1 MSYDQ
6 RQRVFKVFYKRYFN
20 KVRSRVMRILFNER
34 DAADDITQ
42 EVFMRA
48 YMHLDKI
55 YRRDEFLKWIYT
67 VSRNLSYN
75 YKRDKRYDAN
85 NSLDSRPFGH
95 ENSALL
101 MDKIADANSPAPDET
116 AEKNEIFNMF
126 IEAIQRLSPN
136 YRLAVQLC
144 GIDGLTY
151 DEAAMR
157 LNTSVNVVAHNLMR
171 AKRELSS
178 IVAV

>member
-34 DAADDITQ
+34 DAADDIAQ
-42 EVFMRA
+42 EAFMRA

-55 YRRDEFLKWIYT
+55 YKRDEFLKWVYT

-75 YKRDKRYDAN
+75 YKRDNRCIISS
-85 NSLDSRPFGH
+85 SLDSKL
-95 ENSALL
+95 ENSPAL
-101 MDKIADANSPAPDET
+101 MDKIADVNSPAPDEI
-116 AEKNEIFNMF
+116 AEKNEIFNIF

-157 LNTSVNVVAHNLMR
+157 LNTSVSVVAHNLMR
-171 AKRELSS
+171 AKRELSC
-178 IVAV
+178 IM